1 MKTNFKREIHSKYVQ
16 SLKKKIM
23 YEKMIYKKIK

>member
-16 SLKKKIM
+16 SLKKIIYK
-23 YEKMIYKKIK
+23 KMIYKKIK